1 MPSIEISQLPLSTT
15 LIADTSI
22 AVENSNVTQ
31 RILAVSIK
39 SFVSNLDVLTVAGNI
54 TAGNVAVSGKFYG
67 NIATPSQTAITT
79 VGNLTGLRVEG
90 ATSTANI
97 LPILANTYN
106 LGSTANVFANIYA
119 GNLVATTFYGSLA
132 ASSLPGVT
140 SLGTLTG
147 LTVNGVTRQTGNL
160 LITSTTEATNL
171 TSGALIVQG
180 GAAVAGN
187 IRTGGNLTV
196 TGQST
201 LNSTATFNAALIS
214 AVGTA
219 STNTTTGAIV
229 ITNSG
234 GLGVAG
240 TVNANRYG
248 STTGYFW
255 ANGAVYAPP
264 VVPEGD
270 EYSFQYKIG
279 TNFTGADNL
288 KYWPI
293 TSNIIITGG
302 SVSTSANTGVLV
314 IRGGVGVDG
323 NLNISQGAD
332 GKSIVAQG
340 HVYAGTLTTTNG
352 VFWSNGQVFS
362 GKGVPG
368 NTSGAIQ
375 YHDGD
380 TFAGS
385 DYFRFDS
392 SNANVI
398 ISGGTSSNDI
408 TTGALVVTGGVGISG
423 TVNTNRILS
432 NEGFFWSNGA
442 IFSGEGVPRG
452 EDYEFQF
459 KTGTTFSG
467 TTGFKYTSGLGNLV
481 LSVNSPSA
489 NVTTGAL
496 VVAGGIGVAGNV
508 SGGRFS
514 SQNGYFWAN
523 GTTYSG
529 PMIAAGSDTA
539 MQYNNEGVLD
549 AASNFTYTRATGNV
563 VIGSTTPA
571 LSTETGAL
579 IVRGGTAV
587 QGNLHIV
594 GSAGNAIITT
604 GIIHSG
610 TINSLGNINL
620 VGSAVNTTALT
631 AYLFNTANVI
641 HIGSNATVI
650 HLGKAGTASIQPT
663 SNLTANLG
671 TSSLYWGSVFANVTN
686 TVGLQVGALGATIGG
701 PTTITGAT
709 IATST
714 STGALVVSGGVGIAG
729 NIYVGGGNGV
739 AATMVGNLAITGN
752 IIPGTNNTYSIGSP
766 GKTFTTVYA
775 KATSAQYADLAEIY
789 VPDHHYEPGTV
800 VVFGGD
806 REITETTAD
815 HDPRVAGVISTN
827 PAYLMNSAAE
837 GLPVALTGRVP
848 CKVIGPISKGDVLV
862 TSRLGGVAQRML
874 ADRFVPGCIL
884 GKSLQNVTHSEITT
898 IEIVVGKV

>member
-15 LIADTSI
+15 LLADTSI

-39 SFVSNLDVLTVAGNI
+39 SFVSNLDTLAVVGNI

-67 NIATPSQTAITT
+67 NIATPSQPAITT

-90 ATSTANI
+90 TTSASSI
-97 LPILANTYN
+97 LPLTTNTYN
-106 LGSTANVFANIYA
+106 LGSAVNRFANLYA
-119 GNLVATTFYGSLA
+119 GNLVADYFHGTLA

-147 LTVNGVTRQTGNL
+147 LSVGGVTTQSGNL
-160 LITSTTEATNL
+160 VITSETATTNL
-171 TSGALIVQG
+171 TTGALVVAG
-180 GAAVAGN
+180 GAAVAGS

-196 TGQST
+196 AGITT
-201 LNSTATFNAALIS
+201 LNSTTTLNAGLVS
-214 AVGTA
+214 TVGTE
-219 STNTTTGAIV
+219 STSTTTGAIV

-234 GLGVAG
+234 GLGVTG
-240 TVNANRYG
+240 TVNADRYR
-248 STTGYFW
+248 SANGYFW
-255 ANGAVYAPP
+255 ANGAVYSPRVTP
-264 VVPEGD
+264 NGD
-270 EYSFQYKIG
+270 QFSFQYKIG
-279 TNFTGADNL
+279 VDFIGADNL
-288 KYWPI
+288 KYWPV

-302 SVSTSANTGVLV
+302 SASTSANTGVLV
-314 IRGGVGVDG
+314 VRGGVGIDG
-323 NLNISQGAD
+323 NLNINQGAD

-352 VFWSNGQVFS
+352 VFWSNGEVFS
-362 GKGVPG
+362 GKGIPG

-392 SNANVI
+392 TTANVV
-398 ISGGTSSNDI
+398 ISAGTTSANTES
-408 TTGALVVTGGVGISG
+408 GALIVVGGVGVSG
-423 TVNTNRILS
+423 TINTNNILS
-432 NEGFFWSNGA
+432 AEGFFWSNGA
-442 IFSGEGVPRG
+442 IYSGEGIPG
-452 EDYEFQF
+452 GDDYELQF

-467 TTGFKYTSGLGNLV
+467 ATGFRYTSGLGNVV
-481 LSVNSPSA
+481 LTTSTDSA
-489 NVTTGAL
+489 NVTTGAF
-496 VVAGGIGVAGNV
+496 VVAGGVGVAGNV

-514 SQNGYFWAN
+514 SENGYFWAN
-523 GTTYSG
+523 GTAYSG

-539 MQYNNEGVLD
+539 MQYNNEGTLD

-571 LSTETGAL
+571 LNTETGAL
-579 IVRGGTAV
+579 IVRGGTAL
-587 QGNLHIV
+587 QGNLHIA
-594 GSAGNAIITT
+594 GAAGNAIITT

-610 TINSLGNINL
+610 AINSLGNINL
-620 VGSAVNTTALT
+620 VGSAVNTTAAT

-641 HIGSNATVI
+641 HIGSNANII
-650 HLGKAGTASIQPT
+650 HLGKDGTSSVQPT
-663 SNLTANLG
+663 ANLSTNLG

-686 TVGLQVGALGATIGG
+686 TVGLRVGAVGAAIGG
-701 PTTITGAT
+701 PTVITSTAS
-709 IATST
+709 ATSI
-714 STGALVVSGGVGIAG
+714 SAGALIVNGGVGIAG
-729 NIYVGGGNGV
+729 NIHIGGSNGV
-739 AATMVGNLAITGN
+739 AATMEGNLAIAGN
-752 IIPGTNNTYSIGSP
+752 IIPGTTNTYSIGSP
-766 GKTFTTVYA
+766 GRTFTMVYA
-775 KATSAQYADLAEIY
+775 KATSAAYADLAENY
-789 VPDHHYEPGTV
+789 VPDQHYEPGTV

-827 PAYLMNSAAE
+827 PAYLMNSE
-837 GLPVALTGRVP
+837 TTGLPVALTGRVP

-862 TSRLGGVAQRML
+862 TSRLGGIAQRML
-874 ADRFVPGCIL
+874 ADRFTPGCIL